1 MNIRGETGKIEDK
14 QEKKQSGKRKT
25 NRKRLNKYE
34 GEHKTR
40 YIFFLNEHTPE
51 HKCTNVAEETVSNRI
66 KKRTK
71 QPTKQ
76 TLIIKIY
83 TRQCL

>member
-1 MNIRGETGKIEDK
+1 MRENIK
-14 QEKKQSGKRKT
+14 QD
-25 NRKRLNKYE
+25 
-34 GEHKTR
+34 
-40 YIFFLNEHTPE
+40 IFFLNEHTPE

>member
-1 MNIRGETGKIEDK
+1 MYTYW
-14 QEKKQSGKRKT
+14 QT
-25 NRKRLNKYE
+25 NKHTNQPNQITN
-34 GEHKTR
+34 KTR
-40 YIFFLNEHTPE
+40 YFFFLNEHTPE